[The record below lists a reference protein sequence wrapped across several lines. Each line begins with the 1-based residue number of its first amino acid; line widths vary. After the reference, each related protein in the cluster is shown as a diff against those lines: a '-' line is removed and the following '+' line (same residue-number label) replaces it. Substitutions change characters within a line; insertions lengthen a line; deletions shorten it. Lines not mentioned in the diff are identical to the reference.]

1 MRHLVERTE
10 FERYLEARVS
20 AARLVYNETGK
31 LAVKQSLET
40 AERQLEEY
48 HYGTYTARQVL
59 PTKS

>member
-1 MRHLVERTE
+1 MERTE
-10 FERYLEARVS
+10 LERYLEARVS

-48 HYGTYTARQVL
+48 HYGAYTTRPILL
-59 PTKS
+59 PKP